1 VSTTKFPTAART
13 AVTRAVGGAP
23 TMQDVILTLQDYWAA
38 YGATI
43 SQPLNTEVGA
53 GTANPATALRVLGPE
68 PWKVAYVE
76 PSVRPDDARYG
87 ENPNRLQTHTQFQV
101 IIKPEPGNPQEIY
114 LASLEAIG
122 IDLHRHDVRFV
133 EDNWASPAL
142 GAWGLGWE
150 VWLDGME
157 ITQFTYFQ
165 QAGGVALQPVSV
177 EITYGLERILMAL
190 QGVDHFTKI
199 QYAPGVTYG
208 ELFAQAEYEM
218 SRYYLDDADV
228 DFNSELFA
236 GYAAE
241 AERMIALELPIAA
254 YSYVLKCSHTFNV
267 LDARGAISTTERAK
281 AFGVMRNLTHQV
293 SLLWMRRREELGHPL
308 GLVPNPEPAR
318 LLHAAPAAPTSPAT
332 LLLEVGFEELPHADV
347 RRTAEALRF
356 AIEGGLAAT
365 SLERGAVTVSA
376 TPRRVVLTVA
386 EVAPR
391 ESTRTTVVR
400 GPRATAA
407 WNADGQ
413 PTKALAGFLRRLGAT
428 AGQVTLTDVNGTE
441 YVTVT
446 RAEKGRGAPELLVE
460 VIRQAI
466 TGLRASKNMRW
477 ADPHLSYS
485 RPIRWLVAM
494 LGNTPLPLTVSSLV
508 AGTATRG
515 LRLGSESATLQ
526 VGSADGFAELLTQ
539 AGVVLDRDQ
548 RRALVVLGAQV
559 CARSVGGEIEVE
571 RESAL
576 IDEITDL
583 VESPTP
589 LLGSFEERYLELPSQ
604 VLTTV
609 MKKHQR
615 YLPVVR
621 DNALLPYF
629 VTMANG
635 PCDEGLVRAGNESVI
650 RARYE
655 DASYFWRADLK
666 IAPAEFRARLAKLT
680 FEDRLGSVGQRADR
694 IGVIARTVARVTDL
708 DDDAA
713 KVVDRAAELAKFD
726 LATQM
731 VVELPS
737 LAGVM
742 AREYALRAGEQ
753 PAVANAL
760 AEMEQP
766 RSAEDV
772 LPASSA
778 GAVMS
783 LADRL
788 DLLVSLFTV
797 GAQPTGSSDPYG
809 LRRTALGILRVLR
822 ANPQLRAL
830 AVSEAVSIAQGALAE
845 QGVEASA
852 DAMADAIAFVGQRL
866 EQQLAEAGHPLSRIR
881 AVMGRADRPVDVD
894 RLLSQLDR
902 LDGSVAFSALVAAVQ
917 RVLRIVP
924 TGTAAAVDD
933 ANLLAPAE
941 HQLATVHRQVVA
953 SLARVPQPYLTHYVA
968 AAELLPSAINRFF
981 DDVLVMD
988 ADPTLRAARLG
999 LLASIA
1005 ATAQTFVDWSA
1016 L

>member
-1 VSTTKFPTAART
+1 MTTMKSPTAART
-13 AVTRAVGGAP
+13 AATLAVGGPP

-43 SQPLNTEVGA
+43 SQPFNTEVGA

-101 IIKPEPGNPQEIY
+101 IIKPEPGDPQEVY
-114 LASLEAIG
+114 LDSLEAIG
-122 IDLHRHDVRFV
+122 INLHRHDVRFV

-218 SRYYLDDADV
+218 SRYYLDDANV
-228 DFNSELFA
+228 DFNRELLA

-241 AERMIALELPIAA
+241 AERMIALELPVPA
-254 YSYVLKCSHTFNV
+254 YLYVLKCSHTFNV
-267 LDARGAISTTERAK
+267 LDARGAMSTTERAK

-308 GLVPNPEPAR
+308 GVVPPPEPAR
-318 LLHAAPAAPTSPAT
+318 PLHAAPTAAGPTT
-332 LLLEVGFEELPHADV
+332 LLLEVGFEELPHVDV
-347 RRTAEALRF
+347 RRTAEALRS
-356 AIEGGLAAT
+356 AVEDGLAAT
-365 SLERGAVTVSA
+365 SLEHGAVTVSA

-386 EVAPR
+386 GVGPR
-391 ESTRTTVVR
+391 ESTRTTIVR

-407 WNADGQ
+407 WDAGGQ
-413 PTKALAGFLRRLGAT
+413 PTKALAGFLRGQGVT
-428 AGQVTLTDVNGTE
+428 AEQVIRADVNGTE

-446 RAEKGRGAPELLVE
+446 RTEEGRGSPELLVE
-460 VIRQAI
+460 VLRQAI

-494 LGNTPLPLTVSSLV
+494 LGDAPLPLTVSSLAADTV
-508 AGTATRG
+508 TRG
-515 LRLGSESATLQ
+515 LRFGAEPTLQ
-526 VGSADGFAELLTQ
+526 VDSADGFAELLTG

-548 RRALVVLGAQV
+548 RRALVVVGARE
-559 CARSVGGEIEVE
+559 CALSVDGEIEVE

-576 IDEITDL
+576 LDEITDL

-621 DNALLPYF
+621 DGALLPYF

-635 PCDEGLVRAGNESVI
+635 PCDEDLVRAGNESVI

-666 IAPAEFRARLAKLT
+666 IAPAEFRALLARLT
-680 FEDRLGSVGQRADR
+680 FEDKLGSVGQRADR
-694 IGVIARTVARVTDL
+694 IGVIARTVARVTGL
-708 DDDAA
+708 DDDAT
-713 KVVDRAAELAKFD
+713 KVVGRAAELAKFD

-737 LAGVM
+737 LDGVM
-742 AREYALRAGEQ
+742 AREYALQAGEQ
-753 PAVANAL
+753 AAVADAL
-760 AEMEQP
+760 AEIEQP
-766 RSAEDV
+766 RSAEDM

-830 AVSEAVSIAQGALAE
+830 SVSEAVTIAQDALGE
-845 QGVEASA
+845 QGVEAPDAAAA
-852 DAMADAIAFVGQRL
+852 DAVAFVAQRL
-866 EQQLAEAGHPLSRIR
+866 EQQLVEAGHPLARIR
-881 AVMGRADRPVDVD
+881 AVMVRADRPVDVD
-894 RLLSQLDR
+894 RFLSQLDR
-902 LDGSVAFSALVAAVQ
+902 LVDTAAFSALVAAVQ

-924 TGTAAAVDD
+924 ADTSATVDD
-933 ANLLAPAE
+933 ADLLTPAE
-941 HQLATVHRQVVA
+941 QQLAAAHRHVVA
-953 SLARVPQPYLTHYVA
+953 ALARSLQPDLAHYVV
-968 AAELLPSAINRFF
+968 AAEALPSAINRFF

-988 ADPTLRAARLG
+988 ADPVLRAARLG

-1005 ATAQTFVDWSA
+1005 GTAQTFLDWSA